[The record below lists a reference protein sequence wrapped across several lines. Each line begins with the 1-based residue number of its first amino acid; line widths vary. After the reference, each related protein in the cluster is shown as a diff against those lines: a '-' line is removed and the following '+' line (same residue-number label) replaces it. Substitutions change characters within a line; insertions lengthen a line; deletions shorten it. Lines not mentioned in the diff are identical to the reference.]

1 MAAIRT
7 VTELHVSM
15 NEQTTPDDLVLDDWI
30 TPREAAELT
39 GVTPHHVRHLAR
51 TGTIEARKFGH
62 AWMVRRASVEAY
74 AAREHHPGPKPQE
87 SSTSD

>member
-1 MAAIRT
+1 
-7 VTELHVSM
+7 M
-15 NEQTTPDDLVLDDWI
+15 NKPSTPDHLVLNDWI
-30 TPREAAELT
+30 TPGEAAELI

-62 AWMVRRASVEAY
+62 AWMVERTSVEAY